1 MTTSTT
7 RAEELRNDLEN
18 LHFTC
23 RYYIGVLA
31 ELEQLGRT
39 HTEQFRQTEKNVRTL
54 KQNIRRL
61 EKEVEEAEASE
72 YLAYLEKRFMDEV
85 DLTHW
90 SDM

>member
-1 MTTSTT
+1 MT

-39 HTEQFRQTEKNVRTL
+39 HTAQFKVIEKNVNVL
-54 KQNIRRL
+54 KHNIRRIESEL
-61 EKEVEEAEASE
+61 EAEEAREFD
-72 YLAYLEKRFMDEV
+72 EKIDEELDPYYFSV
-85 DLTHW
+85 GMHW
-90 SDM
+90 